1 MRVWFCVIY
10 YFIHLDHVTSLI
22 FILLLEFQAK
32 NGAEWWSGNF
42 HLEYRD
48 TYVFFLEFI
57 LVPCRNFDFSIV
69 FFLYISSKHLLKY
82 GTKIGVSKLVL
93 KFNSYI
99 QFYTSYIY
107 LQLQFSKLI
116 MALVLKCN
124 FQFLSFVVESI
135 NLFLTLFSR
144 DMVKFLNC

>member
-1 MRVWFCVIY
+1 MKYLKYYALELPIILSFTKRCALWKLESVILCHLL
-10 YFIHLDHVTSLI
+10 FLIHLDHVTSLI
-22 FILLLEFQAK
+22 FIFLLEFQAK

-48 TYVFFLEFI
+48 TYVFFLQFI

-69 FFLYISSKHLLKY
+69 FVYISSKHLLKY

-107 LQLQFSKLI
+107 L
-116 MALVLKCN
+116 
-124 FQFLSFVVESI
+124 
-135 NLFLTLFSR
+135 
-144 DMVKFLNC
+144 

>member
-1 MRVWFCVIY
+1 MVLNDDLVT
-10 YFIHLDHVTSLI
+10 FIWNIAIHM
-22 FILLLEFQAK
+22 
-32 NGAEWWSGNF
+32 
-42 HLEYRD
+42 Y
-48 TYVFFLEFI
+48 FFLSLSLFHVETLISASF
-57 LVPCRNFDFSIV
+57 

-124 FQFLSFVVESI
+124 FQFLSFVVELI
-135 NLFLTLFSR
+135 NLHRFCLTFFSR